1 LVKKREEQRQDGR
14 KDDRPRQR
22 RSPAQLREEILRAA
36 EAEYSQ
42 FGFSGATT
50 AAIAAR
56 AKTTETQI
64 FRYFNSKAELFRE
77 AILRPLDGHL
87 QNFMAGNPA
96 AGSVPREAQAK
107 SYIAE
112 LQDFILQH
120 QRMFLSLIVAETG
133 KDSDVQGMAGVDAL
147 HDYFARGAEVVGR
160 RTGGEDKLPPEL
172 MVRISFASVLGCV
185 LFKDWLYPEGMADDA
200 MIRAATTRFVMDG
213 IYAEPAVLTQEN

>member
-1 LVKKREEQRQDGR
+1 MGKKREQRQDD
-14 KDDRPRQR
+14 KPRQR
-22 RSPAQLREEILRAA
+22 RSSLQLREEILRAA
-36 EAEYSQ
+36 ETEYAQ

-64 FRYFNSKAELFRE
+64 FRYFHSKAELFRE

-87 QNFMAGNPA
+87 QAFMAGNPA
-96 AGSVPREAQAK
+96 AGTVPREAQAT

-112 LQDFILQH
+112 LQDFILEH
-120 QRMFLSLIVAETG
+120 HRMFLSLIMAETG
-133 KDSDVQGMAGVDAL
+133 KSGEVQGMAGVDAL
-147 HDYFARGAEVVGR
+147 HDYFARGAEVVRR

-185 LFKDWLYPEGMADDA
+185 LFKDWLYPEGMADDDV
-200 MIRAATTRFVMDG
+200 IRAATTRFVMDG
-213 IYAEPAVLTQEN
+213 IYAEPAMLAPAAQEN